1 LNFIVNVTKK
11 RQDMKHV
18 LVTSLIM
25 QRDLERF
32 YTQLEDAGIEAMPY
46 SVNQF
51 LTEED
56 LLPIIGQY
64 DGVIAGDDQFTE
76 RVLMAGLPKLK
87 VISKWGVGLDSIDV
101 DAANRLGIKV
111 YNSPGAFG
119 KAVAEVAM
127 GYVLMLSRKL
137 HIIDR
142 EVRKGNWPKPESEG
156 LNGKILGIVGFGA
169 IGKETA
175 KRALAFGMKVLATDI
190 KMSEMKSLVGVSFT
204 NIDEILKSADYLCLT
219 CNLKPENQGMI
230 GYSEL
235 ERMKPTSYLINVAR
249 GVLVDEAALIEAL
262 NKNLIAGAA
271 LDVYKTEPLPPEHP
285 FTKMKNIVLGSHN
298 ANNMRSAN
306 DYVSKNTVKN
316 LIEGFK
322 ACNI

>member
-1 LNFIVNVTKK
+1 
-11 RQDMKHV
+11 MKHV

-64 DGVIAGDDQFTE
+64 DGVIAGDDKFTE
-76 RVLMAGLPKLK
+76 RVLKAGLPKLR

-101 DAANRLGIKV
+101 EAAKRLGIRV

-119 KAVAEVAM
+119 EAVAEVAI
-127 GYVLMLSRKL
+127 GYILMLSRKL

-142 EVRKGNWPKPESEG
+142 EVREGNWPKPESNG
-156 LNGKILGIVGFGA
+156 LNGKVLGIIGFGS

-190 KMSEMKSLVGVSFT
+190 KMSEMKPLVGVSFT

-219 CNLKPENQGMI
+219 CNLTSENQRMI
-230 GYSEL
+230 GYSEM
-235 ERMKPTSYLINVAR
+235 EKMKPTSYLINVAR
-249 GVLVDEAALIEAL
+249 GALVNEASLIKALE
-262 NKNLIAGAA
+262 KNIIAGAA
-271 LDVYKTEPLPPEHP
+271 LDVYETEPLSPEHP
-285 FTKMKNIVLGSHN
+285 FIKMENIVLGSHN

-316 LIEGFK
+316 LIDGFK
-322 ACNI
+322 S

>member
-1 LNFIVNVTKK
+1 MNFIVNVTKK

-56 LLPIIGQY
+56 LLPIIGKY

-76 RVLMAGLPKLK
+76 RVLKSGLPRLR
-87 VISKWGVGLDSIDV
+87 VISKWGVGLDSIDIN
-101 DAANRLGIKV
+101 AAKRLGIHV

-119 KAVAEVAM
+119 NAVAEVAI

-137 HIIDR
+137 HIIDK
-142 EVRKGNWPKPESEG
+142 EVRIGNWPKPESEG
-156 LNGKILGIVGFGA
+156 LDGKVLGIVGFGS

-175 KRALAFGMKVLATDI
+175 KRALGFGMKILATDI
-190 KMSEMKSLVGVSFT
+190 RMEKMEPFSNVCLVKL
-204 NIDEILKSADYLCLT
+204 DKILESSDYLCLT
-219 CNLKPENQGMI
+219 CNLTPENQGMI

-249 GVLVDEAALIEAL
+249 GVLVDEASLIKVLE
-262 NKNLIAGAA
+262 KNIIAGAA
-271 LDVYKTEPLPPEHP
+271 LDVYETEPLPLEHP
-285 FTKMKNIVLGSHN
+285 FIKMENIVLGSHN
-298 ANNMRSAN
+298 ANNIRSAN
-306 DYVSKNTVKN
+306 DYVSKNTIKN
-316 LIEGFK
+316 LIDGFK
-322 ACNI
+322 D